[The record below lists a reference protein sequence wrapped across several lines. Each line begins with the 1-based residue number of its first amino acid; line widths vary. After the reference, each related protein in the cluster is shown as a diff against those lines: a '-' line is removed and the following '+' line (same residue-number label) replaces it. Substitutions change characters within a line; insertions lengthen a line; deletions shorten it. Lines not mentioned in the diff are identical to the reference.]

1 MLISITSSQV
11 TTETS
16 QQVEAFLQTFLPRMR
31 QFPGVIAI
39 YHFARPDQGDEKTI
53 AIWESAEALRAYRE
67 SDLVK
72 EAVAFEKKMGLP
84 STREAYPII
93 NAW

>member
-1 MLISITSSQV
+1 VMISITSSQV
-11 TTETS
+11 TTKTS
-16 QQVEAFLQTFLPRMR
+16 QQVEAFLQTFLPKMR
-31 QFPGVIAI
+31 RFPGVIAI

-53 AIWESAEALRAYRE
+53 AIWESAEALKAYRE

-72 EAVAFEKKMGLP
+72 EAIAFEKKMGLP
-84 STREAYPII
+84 SAREAYPII